1 LVKEQKV
8 LAVADSRMTLEIAKK
23 WKKSELPVDTDGYE
37 LRDVYVIDIKP
48 KDAKY
53 PQSRKRIYLDK
64 ETLWV
69 TYAIAY
75 DRAGKV
81 WKIWLLDTKSYP
93 VGPGQQFAYINGF
106 IGVDAQFGI
115 ASQLVSDIAA
125 NKDNFTYADVTPQA
139 LLKRAR

>member
-1 LVKEQKV
+1 M
-8 LAVADSRMTLEIAKK
+8 LAVADSKMALQVAKN
-23 WKKSELPVDTDGYE
+23 WTKSELPVDRDNYE

-69 TYAIAY
+69 TYSIAY

-93 VGPGQQFAYINGF
+93 MGSGQQFAYINGF
-106 IGVDAQFGI
+106 IGVDVQFGM
-115 ASQLVSDIAA
+115 ATQYVPDIAA
-125 NKDNFTYADVTPQA
+125 NVDNFTYADVSPQA